1 MISIAIYNLKGGVGK
16 TTSSVN
22 LAYLAAEAK
31 HNTVLW
37 DWDPQGAASWYLG
50 GGQTRKRAI
59 RMVSKGEAV
68 GSMEVHTPY
77 LNLSLVPAD
86 LSLRKADT
94 ELAGQAGAKR
104 LLKKMVAPVTKE
116 ASVLLFDCPP
126 SLSPSVEYLLSGVD
140 LVLVPMIPCPLSLR
154 AMEQLMEFYQG
165 VKGGPAD
172 IRGFFTMV
180 DMRRRIHMQTLA
192 QAKKLPIPMLKTW
205 IPVDS
210 AAEQMG
216 ERKAPLTSY
225 DRSGRAAVAYQRL
238 WRELARIGKD
248 KLK

>member
-31 HNTVLW
+31 RDTVLW

-50 GGQTRKRAI
+50 GDQSRKKAI
-59 RMVSKGEAV
+59 RMVSKGETV
-68 GSMEVHTPY
+68 GSMEVLTPY
-77 LNLSLVPAD
+77 PNLSLVPAD

-104 LLKKMVAPVTKE
+104 LLKKMVSPITKE
-116 ASVLLFDCPP
+116 ASVLIFDCPP

-140 LVLVPMIPCPLSLR
+140 LVLVPMIPSPLSVR
-154 AMEQLMEFYQG
+154 AMEQLMEFYEG

-180 DMRRRIHMQTLA
+180 DQRRRIHMLTLS

-216 ERKAPLTSY
+216 ERRAPLTSY
-225 DRSGRAAVAYQRL
+225 DRSGRAALAYQKLWKEVSRL
-238 WRELARIGKD
+238 CKGQF
-248 KLK
+248 